1 MVINVLAIGD
11 IGNIISTLSKFTK
24 KSKIHIINFPKDG
37 AGVFTYDENVETFEN
52 YKVKDHVEKINSIKN
67 NFDIAITMGTGERTA
82 YLADLNYIPFYVGRD
97 IDAPRFIK
105 NSTEAWFDEPL
116 HTLNFLER
124 KFYWNSF
131 NFAIAHVAYGWVFDH
146 LKKYTNDGIKM
157 DMEPIDTT
165 IFHTKVTPLKKEKKK
180 FTFFSPQRM
189 GLAKGTDVLW
199 EAIKYCKTDFDIIQV
214 DWRDMGTD
222 QEKRTSLKI
231 RESRPK
237 QVKLIPMIKRNEITK
252 YYTWADTVL
261 GNFYLGMYEL
271 VALESV
277 MCGTPVI
284 QYSDQDKE
292 IIVNDEKLKSPFL
305 PYTKNPKDIAK
316 IIDRFV
322 ESPQFRNES
331 YNQQLE
337 FVKKIS
343 DPEKCA
349 EWWDNLFESMTKQ
362 HKSISKNSS
371 KFSMKL
377 RMLNFLIGNRLYFY
391 KFKKFLEQN
400 DQSSKRG
407 KLLKRKY

>member
-37 AGVFTYDENVETFEN
+37 AGVFTYNENVETFEN

-252 YYTWADTVL
+252 YYTWADAVI
-261 GNFYLGMYEL
+261 GNLRIGTFENIEI
-271 VALESV
+271 ESIF
-277 MCGTPVI
+277 CKTPVI
-284 QYSDQDKE
+284 NYVDKSIQCILENKHVESSFSPTSNEPKE
-292 IIVNDEKLKSPFL
+292 I
-305 PYTKNPKDIAK
+305 AK
-316 IIDRFV
+316 VIDQVV
-322 ESPQFRNES
+322 ESKQFRDDLLERER
-331 YNQQLE
+331 E
-337 FVKKIS
+337 FVLEIAN
-343 DPEKCA
+343 PEKFA
-349 EWWDNLFESMTKQ
+349 QWWDSLFEQMVTK
-362 HKSISKNSS
+362 HKSIHRNSS
-371 KFSMKL
+371 KFILKL
-377 RMLNFLIGNRLYFY
+377 NLILFLIGNRLYSKKIFNFLIN
-391 KFKKFLEQN
+391 KF
-400 DQSSKRG
+400 R
-407 KLLKRKY
+407 